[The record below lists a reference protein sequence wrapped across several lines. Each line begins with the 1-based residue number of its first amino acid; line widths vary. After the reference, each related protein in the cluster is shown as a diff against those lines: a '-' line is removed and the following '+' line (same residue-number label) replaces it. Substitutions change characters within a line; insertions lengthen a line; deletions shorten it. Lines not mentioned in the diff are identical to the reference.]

1 MVETEEIKDLL
12 QSLIKAKKNLRLYP
26 ENNPIYKKTI
36 DTIYGRISSAVEAEG
51 SLTFRIR
58 QYDIFLQDDLIYHN
72 EDKEESLSLFFF
84 KDGVR
89 EITFKQGIPLE
100 EVEDFLK
107 IISMD
112 FDKEALDDD
121 VVTLMWERDFHFID
135 YLVDDTILLEDE
147 GYEEMATKEAKGAYA
162 GGEEVLRAYDD
173 ALGIERS
180 SAISIVP
187 LTNNDLKSIIEE
199 IENEP
204 TDKTFLL
211 MQILFDMLAEAQGK
225 AEFQEITDFMKKT
238 IVYSISHGNL
248 DTVIYTIKK
257 IRNSIKRS
265 LYPDEVNPYLK
276 GVDYHLNS
284 AGCILALGDILDS
297 GAEFEADTLH
307 EFSHVLSKASIPP
320 LISLLGELKNISS
333 RKAVIKIISELG
345 KQDINAVANGLSD
358 RRWYVVRNIIYILRQ
373 IGDRR
378 AIEYLTRSIR
388 HPDKRVRKEAI
399 RALGEMGSGDVVS
412 ILKGCLTDSDES
424 IRVAAVRAIGH
435 IGTIVSKKIITDC
448 IRGKDFRDPSFS
460 EKREY
465 FETLA
470 RWPEGDTEELVLRVL
485 KKQTFFKRIKN
496 DETRAA
502 AAYCA
507 ALIGSKE
514 AAGILEKLKDSKN
527 RILKEHVISAINR
540 LNNGKI

>member
-187 LTNNDLKSIIEE
+187 LTNNRSEE
-199 IENEP
+199 RRV
-204 TDKTFLL
+204 
-211 MQILFDMLAEAQGK
+211 GK
-225 AEFQEITDFMKKT
+225 EC
-238 IVYSISHGNL
+238 
-248 DTVIYTIKK
+248 
-257 IRNSIKRS
+257 RS
-265 LYPDEVNPYLK
+265 RWSPY
-276 GVDYHLNS
+276 H
-284 AGCILALGDILDS
+284 
-297 GAEFEADTLH
+297 
-307 EFSHVLSKASIPP
+307 
-320 LISLLGELKNISS
+320 
-333 RKAVIKIISELG
+333 
-345 KQDINAVANGLSD
+345 
-358 RRWYVVRNIIYILRQ
+358 
-373 IGDRR
+373 
-378 AIEYLTRSIR
+378 
-388 HPDKRVRKEAI
+388 
-399 RALGEMGSGDVVS
+399 
-412 ILKGCLTDSDES
+412 
-424 IRVAAVRAIGH
+424 
-435 IGTIVSKKIITDC
+435 
-448 IRGKDFRDPSFS
+448 
-460 EKREY
+460 
-465 FETLA
+465 
-470 RWPEGDTEELVLRVL
+470 
-485 KKQTFFKRIKN
+485 
-496 DETRAA
+496 
-502 AAYCA
+502 
-507 ALIGSKE
+507 
-514 AAGILEKLKDSKN
+514 
-527 RILKEHVISAINR
+527 
-540 LNNGKI
+540 